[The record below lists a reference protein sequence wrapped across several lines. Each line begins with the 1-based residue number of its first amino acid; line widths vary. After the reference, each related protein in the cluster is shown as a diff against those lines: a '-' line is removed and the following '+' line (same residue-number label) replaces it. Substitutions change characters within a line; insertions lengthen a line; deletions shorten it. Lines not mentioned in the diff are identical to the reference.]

1 MKKALTATGL
11 LLLAGGCMSLPAE
24 RIAECGWAPG
34 PAIHTSADGGTAYA
48 YIDVLTYNIEG
59 LPWPAR
65 RNRTP
70 YLEEIAQ
77 RLAAFRAQGEA
88 PDIIVFQE
96 VFSNAAARAVTASGY
111 GSITSGP
118 RAGSRQDANT
128 EGSLPGRRRIARGE
142 IRTNFTSSGLVIAS
156 DYPMITT
163 AYRPFSRGSC
173 AGFDC
178 LSNKGASFA
187 EIAIPGVPGTL
198 SVVNTHMQSQGAS
211 GVSVERHA
219 PAHQRQAAELARFAA
234 TNANPASP
242 TIIAGDFNLRN
253 SDIRFEHFTRKFPLQ
268 NVHQYCIEAPDRCEV
283 LQDWEH
289 PDQWRRV
296 QNKHFFSSGDIVK
309 IRPIRAKG
317 MFDGGPSGPVLSDH
331 NGFRVIYEFSWPAQT
346 PAQQFT
352 CPLPPRAVLPL

>member
-1 MKKALTATGL
+1 
-11 LLLAGGCMSLPAE
+11 MSLPAA
-24 RIAECGWAPG
+24 RNAECGWAPG
-34 PAIHTSADGGTAYA
+34 PAIHTSPDGSTAYA
-48 YIDVLTYNIEG
+48 HVDVLTYNIEG

-70 YLEEIAQ
+70 YLEDIAR

-88 PDIIVFQE
+88 PDIVVFQE

-111 GSITSGP
+111 GSIASGP
-118 RAGSRQDANT
+118 RAGSRQAPNT
-128 EGSLPGRRRIARGE
+128 EGALPGSRRIARGE

-156 DYPMITT
+156 DFPMLAAT
-163 AYRPFSRGSC
+163 YQPFARGSC

-187 EIAIPGVPGTL
+187 RIAIPGIPGTL
-198 SVVNTHMQSQGAS
+198 DVFNTHMQSQGAS

-219 PAHQRQAAELARFAA
+219 PAHQRQTVEMAQFASD
-234 TNANPASP
+234 NADPTMP
-242 TIIAGDFNLRN
+242 TILASDFNLRN

-268 NVHQYCIEAPDRCEV
+268 NVHQYCSEAPERCEV

-346 PAQQFT
+346 PAEQFV
-352 CPLPPRAVLPL
+352 CPLKSSAALAF